1 MNMTSNPFS
10 AGAAGSASAGSLGGS
25 NANPMNG
32 AAANGPVN
40 APVGPVPAST
50 PGTTSSGT
58 VIFPFRER
66 RRDQRRPVMGR
77 AKLTV
82 LDGPSAGMSFEISTR
97 DLSMSGISFLLPQSL
112 GVGQMCKVEV
122 PGSPT
127 ERAEVIRSR
136 MLSNG
141 RHEMAVQFR
150 RAAVEETVARR
161 GRERRTAVGGY

>member
-10 AGAAGSASAGSLGGS
+10 AKADAGAAGSAASLGAS
-25 NANPMNG
+25 NGTPKNG
-32 AAANGPVN
+32 APAN

-82 LDGPSAGMSFEISTR
+82 LDGPSAGKSFEIATR

-112 GVGQMCKVEV
+112 AVGQMCKVEV

>member
-10 AGAAGSASAGSLGGS
+10 AGADLSATAGSLGGS
-25 NANPMNG
+25 NANAKSG
-32 AAANGPVN
+32 AFAN
-40 APVGPVPAST
+40 APVGPLPAST

-77 AKLTV
+77 ARLTV
-82 LDGPSAGMSFEISTR
+82 LDGPSAGTSFEIATR

-112 GVGQMCKVEV
+112 AVGQMCKVEV
-122 PGSPT
+122 PGSRT

-150 RAAVEETVARR
+150 RAAVAETVAKR